1 MGDVIEPAATGRAKC
16 RRCQEK
22 IDKGVLRFGER
33 VPNAFGDGEAT
44 YWFHLACAAEQRP
57 EKLGAALALFEGE
70 LPDRAALDQ
79 VIAEGVENP
88 ALVMVKRAERAPTGR
103 ARCQEC
109 HEKIDK
115 DELRV
120 ALERESEVPSMATT
134 SYVHAALR
142 RCPRRRDRPRVE
154 APPGDAGA
162 RRRGAGRA
170 RARHREVNS
179 ATSARCGSSAGSAA
193 PSWRSR

>member
-22 IDKGVLRFGER
+22 IDKGALRFGER
-33 VPNAFGDGEAT
+33 VPNAFGEGEAT
-44 YWFHLACAAEQRP
+44 YWFHLACAAEKRP
-57 EKLGAALALFEGE
+57 EKLRAALGEFAGE
-70 LPDRAALDQ
+70 LPDREGLEA

-120 ALERESEVPSMATT
+120 ALEREAEVQSMATT
-134 SYVHAALR
+134 SYVHA
-142 RCPRRRDRPRVE
+142 RCAAAHVGAAGLLSKLHRVTPELDEADRAELDPLI
-154 APPGDAGA
+154 G
-162 RRRGAGRA
+162 
-170 RARHREVNS
+170 
-179 ATSARCGSSAGSAA
+179 
-193 PSWRSR
+193 